1 MNQEHLLRRR
11 DRTRAIVEGA
21 LLGDIAI
28 VFLLI
33 RVYLPVLV
41 VRTLIRTLATVPFVM
56 LTQRRGLRMTI
67 LAAIASYV
75 LFSALVG
82 PILALT
88 AIDIAIAGIL
98 LGIGRK
104 AGLGVGLNTLWT
116 GPVWAILDL
125 VIPTVIGIFVFRVPI
140 KDLEKSA
147 HNFVHVSLNAATWF
161 LGKLGAT
168 PSTIHQVKGWEP
180 ALSSHWQLTWLG
192 VMVLYGL
199 LNMYLSALVADM
211 VLKQIPEETLSRQKV
226 A

>member
-1 MNQEHLLRRR
+1 MNQEFLLRRR
-11 DRTRAIVEGA
+11 HRTHAIVEGA

-56 LTQRRGLRMTI
+56 LTQRRGLKMTI

-88 AIDIAIAGIL
+88 AIDVAVAGIL
-98 LGIGRK
+98 IGMGRK

-125 VIPTVIGIFVFRVPI
+125 VLPTIAGVIIFRVPV
-140 KDLEKSA
+140 KDLIKSA
-147 HNFVHVSLNAATWF
+147 QNFVHLFINALTWI
-161 LGKLGAT
+161 LERLRA
-168 PSTIHQVKGWEP
+168 PHALIHAIHGWAP
-180 ALSSHWQLTWLG
+180 VLSDHWQLSWLG
-192 VMVLYGL
+192 LMVIYGL
-199 LNMYLSALVADM
+199 LNMYLSALVSEM
-211 VLKQIPEETLSRQKV
+211 VLHQIPEQTLSRQK
-226 A
+226 AA